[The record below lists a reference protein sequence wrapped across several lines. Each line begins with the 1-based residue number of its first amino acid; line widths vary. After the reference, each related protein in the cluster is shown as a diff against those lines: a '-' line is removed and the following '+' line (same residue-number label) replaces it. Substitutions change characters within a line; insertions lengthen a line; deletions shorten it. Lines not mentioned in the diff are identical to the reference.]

1 MDSRVVALAAAVVL
15 ALPGLA
21 RANPW
26 DLFGFNARGIAMGGA
41 QTASANDFTA
51 VYTNPASLTQAPDAN
66 FGFGFN
72 MMKPQLHLHFDK
84 DDRSIAEVEPPTTNG
99 ITFGLLFPLGGEGF
113 KDRVAMGLAINVP
126 TSSLLSGQAL
136 DPAIPQWS
144 MYQSLPRRIVAALG
158 VGAKPVD
165 WLSLG
170 LSVQILAGLSGR
182 LDYELDVV
190 AGQLSRKSVTFDI
203 KPVAAPIAGIE
214 VRPLP
219 GFRVGLSYRAEI
231 DSEIDLPVELEVT
244 GVADLLVTTF
254 FRVQYMPHQIS
265 LGSAYDWAELDL
277 TLAFNLDYALW
288 SKAPDP
294 SVDSRIDVSGAL
306 VEGTGLDDAFDAP
319 APGRERSV
327 DLGYRDVF
335 VPRFGVEKRMGF
347 FAVRA
352 GYALRPSP
360 APVQSSGTNYID
372 GTAHAFSL
380 GAGVR
385 FFDPLGAL
393 AGPLTFDVAAAL
405 HYLPDRRHTKVTR
418 DDPVGSYDAGGQVW
432 VLGAALSYHYGI
444 APAKPAPAV
453 RVQDVLHHGDPPAPE
468 APQDDLPEGDAE

>member
-1 MDSRVVALAAAVVL
+1 VRRSLAFTLAALAMAT
-15 ALPGLA
+15 PGAA

-26 DLFGFNARGIAMGGA
+26 DLFGLNARGIALGGA
-41 QTASANDFTA
+41 QTATALDFTA
-51 VYTNPASLTQAPDAN
+51 VYTNPASLTAAPEAN

-72 MMKPQLHLHFDK
+72 MAKPQLHLRFDK
-84 DDRSIAEVEPPTTNG
+84 AEREIAEVAPPTANG
-99 ITFGLLFPLGGEGF
+99 ITFGALFPLGGAGLRN
-113 KDRVAMGLAINVP
+113 RVALGLALNVP

-158 VGAKPVD
+158 VGARPVD

-203 KPVAAPIAGIE
+203 QPVAAPIAGLE

-219 GFRVGLSYRAEI
+219 GFRVGLSYRAAI
-231 DSEIDLPVELEVT
+231 DAEIDLPVDLEVT

-254 FRVQYMPHQIS
+254 FRVQYTPHQLAFGAS
-265 LGSAYDWAELDL
+265 YDWSELDL
-277 TLAFNLDYALW
+277 TLAFDLDYALW

-294 SVDSRIDVSGAL
+294 SVDSRIDVSGSL
-306 VEGTGLDDAFDAP
+306 FEGTGLDDAFDAP

-327 DLGYRDVF
+327 RLGYRDTF
-335 VPRFGVEKRMGF
+335 TPRFGLEKRLGF
-347 FAVRA
+347 LAVRG

-360 APVQSSGTNYID
+360 APVQSSGTNYVD

-385 FFDPLGAL
+385 FYDPLGAL
-393 AGPLTFDVAAAL
+393 EGPMTFDVAGGL
-405 HYLPDRRHTKVTR
+405 HYLPDRVHTKVTR
-418 DDPVGSYDAGGQVW
+418 DDPVGSYAAGGAIW
-432 VLGAALSYHYGI
+432 VFGVALSYHYAV
-444 APAKPAPAV
+444 APARPAPAV
-453 RVQDVLHHGDPPAPE
+453 RVQDVLHPHPPGPAEE
-468 APQDDLPEGDAE
+468 ALPEGDGE